1 MTNPSRFL
9 LIKNGNLYDPRE
21 RGKKDLLIVND
32 RLVKIDEYIEPT
44 GNFDPEIVDASGKL
58 IVPGFIDIHVHLIGG
73 GGEAGPYSRV
83 PELPLSEIAEAGITT
98 VVGTLG
104 TDDVSRSVET
114 LLAKVQG
121 LNRYISSYMY
131 TGSYHLP
138 SGTVTGS
145 VKKDIALIDEIVG
158 VKLAISDHRSSQ
170 PTLNELKKIASEA
183 RVGGMLGNKPGIV
196 HLHVGGGEGGLGPVR
211 KAATQSEIPLTQFI
225 PTHVGRSPKLLREG
239 VELVERGG
247 YIDITCPGDP
257 SDRKEAVEFI
267 AKTFK
272 ENDVSF
278 ENVTLSSDGNGS
290 MPKFDEGGEL
300 VGLTKGK
307 VNTLHKTLVDFV
319 RNNPLEL
326 TEALTLIT
334 SNPARRLGIEDRK
347 GSLEVGKDADILLL
361 SEELEIEKAFAKG
374 KLIAE
379 NGEGVVEGPYE

>member
-1 MTNPSRFL
+1 LNNSSSFL

-21 RGKKDLLIVND
+21 RGKKDLLVVND
-32 RLVKIDEYIEPT
+32 RIVKIDEDIDPT
-44 GNFDPEIVDASGKL
+44 GDFDPEIVDASGKL
-58 IVPGFIDIHVHLIGG
+58 VVPGFIDIHVHLIGG

-121 LNRYISSYMY
+121 LNRHISSYMY

-138 SGTVTGS
+138 SETITGS
-145 VKKDIALIDEIVG
+145 VKKDVALIDEIIG

-170 PTLNELKKIASEA
+170 PTQDELLKISSEA
-183 RVGGMLGNKPGIV
+183 RVGGMLGDKPGIV

-211 KAATQSEIPLTQFI
+211 KAATQSEIPLTQFL

-247 YIDITCPGDP
+247 YIDITCPGDS

-272 ENDVSF
+272 ENDITL

-290 MPKFDEGGEL
+290 MPEFDEGGEL

-307 VNTLHKTLVDFV
+307 VNTLHKTFIDFV
-319 RNNPLEL
+319 RSNALGLP
-326 TEALTLIT
+326 EALTLIT
-334 SNPARRLGIEDRK
+334 ANPARRLGIEDRK
-347 GSLEVGKDADILLL
+347 GSLEVGKDADLLLL
-361 SEELEIEKAFAKG
+361 SEELDIEKAFAKG
-374 KLIAE
+374 ELIADD
-379 NGEGVVEGPYE
+379 GRGVIEGPYE